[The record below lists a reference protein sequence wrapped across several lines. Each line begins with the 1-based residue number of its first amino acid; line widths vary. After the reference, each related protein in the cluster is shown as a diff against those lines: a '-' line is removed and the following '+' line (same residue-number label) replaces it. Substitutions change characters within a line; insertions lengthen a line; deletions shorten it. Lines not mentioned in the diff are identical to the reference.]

1 MKPLETP
8 IRLGSGGGRPSEDL
22 QERALRPSHLDGFIG
37 HAQLRDNLRIF
48 IESARCRS
56 RALDHVLLSG
66 PPGLGKTTLAHII
79 ARELNVGFRATSGP
93 VLLRPG
99 DLAAILTNLNPR
111 DVLFID
117 EIHRILTPIEETL
130 YPAME
135 DFHLDLIVGK
145 GPGARTLRIDLSPF
159 TLIAAT
165 TRSGLLS
172 QPLRERF
179 GIPLRLDFY
188 SLEDLQAI
196 LLQASKTLKITLT
209 SDGAAMIAQCSR
221 STPRVAYRLLRR
233 VHDFALVSHST
244 AIDYTLAQE
253 ALNRLN
259 IESNGL
265 DVFDKKYLTCIAT
278 QFNGGPVGL
287 ETLCAALSEQ
297 SDVLEQ
303 VVEPFLLR
311 QGLLKRTHRG
321 RLLTQNAYHYLNHPP
336 PHGLLFQDLD
346 SEADVDQDL

>member
-1 MKPLETP
+1 MTSPP
-8 IRLGSGGGRPSEDL
+8 ITLNGKATSRSEEDA
-22 QERALRPSHLDGFIG
+22 ALRPLSLDAFIG
-37 HAQLRDNLRIF
+37 HSQLRDNLRIF
-48 IESARCRS
+48 IDAALCRS
-56 RALDHVLLSG
+56 KALDHVLLSG

-79 ARELNVGFRATSGP
+79 AREMNVGFRATSGP
-93 VLLRPG
+93 VLLRSG
-99 DLAAILTNLNPR
+99 DLAAILTNLHPR

-117 EIHRILTPIEETL
+117 EIHRILTPIEEIL

-145 GPGARTLRIDLSPF
+145 GPGARSLRIDLPPF
-159 TLIAAT
+159 TLVGAT

-188 SLEDLQAI
+188 SLEDLQEIVIQAAKKLSVAI
-196 LLQASKTLKITLT
+196 TV
-209 SDGAAMIAQCSR
+209 DGARTIAECSR

-233 VHDFALVSHST
+233 VHDFALVSNN
-244 AIDYTLAQE
+244 AVIDRPLAQE
-253 ALNRLN
+253 AMTRLN
-259 IESNGL
+259 IEFNGL
-265 DVFDKKYLTCIAT
+265 DLFDKKYLSCLAT

-287 ETLCAALSEQ
+287 ETLCAVLAEQ

-311 QGLLKRTHRG
+311 QGLIKRTHRG
-321 RLLTQNAYHYLNHPP
+321 RILTENAYRSLDHPAG
-336 PHGLLFQDLD
+336 GLFEEDD
-346 SEADVDQDL
+346 DFSDES